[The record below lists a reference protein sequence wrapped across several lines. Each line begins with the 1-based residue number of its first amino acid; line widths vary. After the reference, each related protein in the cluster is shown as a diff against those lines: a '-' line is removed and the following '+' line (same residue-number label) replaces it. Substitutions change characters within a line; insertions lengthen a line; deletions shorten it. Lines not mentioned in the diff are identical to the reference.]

1 MTYEET
7 NRLLHAHVDGELD
20 VAKTLE
26 LEAHLA
32 RNPSMRAACER
43 LREMS
48 AAVRDKA
55 DYHVAP
61 AWLEARVLAAMP
73 AGPENPPARPAW
85 WRRLMPAGSFVTV
98 ADWLRPAAS
107 FAAVALVT
115 WVVALGT
122 LRPGE
127 DDHIAHEVL
136 ASHVRAMLPNRSYD
150 VASSDQHTVKPW
162 LSARLAFSPPVA
174 DLAASGFELA
184 GGRLDYIGEQPV
196 AVLVYKR
203 RQHLIDVFVWPAE
216 TQKSKQTLTRDGFNI
231 EHLAKNGMEYWL
243 VSDLGRNEL
252 NDLAQLIA
260 EYSAAP

>member
-1 MTYEET
+1 MTYDES
-7 NRLLHAHVDGELD
+7 NRLLHAHIDGELD
-20 VAKTLE
+20 AAKTLE

-32 RNPSMRAACER
+32 RNPSVRAACEQ
-43 LREMS
+43 LRELS
-48 AAVRDKA
+48 VVIRDKA

-61 AWLEARVLAAMP
+61 AWLEARLRAAVP
-73 AGPENPPARPAW
+73 AGPKNPSAW
-85 WRRLMPAGSFVTV
+85 PG
-98 ADWLRPAAS
+98 WLTPVRSIAALSGWMRPAAS

-136 ASHVRAMLPNRSYD
+136 ASHVRAMLPNRSFD

-174 DLAASGFELA
+174 DLAASGFELL

-216 TQKSKQTLTRDGFNI
+216 AQRSEQTLTRDGFNI
-231 EHLAKNGMEYWL
+231 EHFARNGMDYWL
-243 VSDLGRNEL
+243 VSDLSRNEL
-252 NDLAQLIA
+252 NDLARLVA
-260 EYSAAP
+260 EYGAAP